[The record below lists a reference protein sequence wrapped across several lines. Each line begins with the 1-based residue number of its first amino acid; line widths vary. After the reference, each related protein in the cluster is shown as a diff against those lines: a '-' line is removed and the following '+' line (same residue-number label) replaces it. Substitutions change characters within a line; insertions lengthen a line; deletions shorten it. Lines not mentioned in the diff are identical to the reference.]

1 MNTRAFWVP
10 LVTVVCLTAC
20 TAKQPSDIDNVCA
33 IFGEHRKWYKESQRA
48 ADRWGTSVPI
58 IMAFIHQES
67 SFKAKAKPPR
77 TKVLWVLPGPRP
89 ASAKGYSQAIDGTW
103 DQYKRSTG
111 RFAADRN
118 DFGDAADFVGWYI
131 DQSASKSQIKKT
143 DAYNLYLAYHEGQG
157 GFQKG
162 SYQSKP
168 WLMTVAKKVAA
179 RSEQYAGQLKGCERR
194 FKRRFFFF

>member
-1 MNTRAFWVP
+1 MSMRALWG
-10 LVTVVCLTAC
+10 LVVIMLVLTAC
-20 TAKQPSDIDNVCA
+20 TVRQPNDIDNVCA
-33 IFGEHRKWYKESQRA
+33 IFDEQRKWYKESQRA

-58 IMAFIHQES
+58 IMAFVHQES

-77 TKVLWVLPGPRP
+77 TKILWVLPGPRP
-89 ASAKGYSQAIDGTW
+89 ASAKGYSQAIDSTW

-118 DFGDAADFVGWYI
+118 DFGDATDFVGWYI

-143 DAYNLYLAYHEGQG
+143 DAHNLYLAYHEGQG

-168 WLMTVAKKVAA
+168 WLVTVAKKVAA
-179 RSEQYAGQLKGCERR
+179 RSEQYARQLKSCERR
-194 FKRRFFFF
+194 LKRRFFFF

>member
-1 MNTRAFWVP
+1 MRALWVL
-10 LVTVVCLTAC
+10 LVTVLVLTAC
-20 TAKQPSDIDNVCA
+20 TAKQPNDIDNVCA
-33 IFGEHRKWYKESQRA
+33 IFDEQRKWYKESQRA
-48 ADRWGTSVPI
+48 ADRWGTTIPI

-67 SFKAKAKPPR
+67 SFKARAKPPR
-77 TKVLWVLPGPRP
+77 TKILWVLPGPRP
-89 ASAKGYSQAIDGTW
+89 ASAKGYSQAIDSTW

-168 WLMTVAKKVAA
+168 WLMTVAKK
-179 RSEQYAGQLKGCERR
+179 
-194 FKRRFFFF
+194 

>member
-1 MNTRAFWVP
+1 MSMRALWG
-10 LVTVVCLTAC
+10 LVVIMLVLTAC
-20 TAKQPSDIDNVCA
+20 TVRQPNDIDNVCA
-33 IFGEHRKWYKESQRA
+33 IFDEQRKWYKESQRA
-48 ADRWGTSVPI
+48 SDRWGTSIPI

-77 TKVLWVLPGPRP
+77 TKILWVLPGPRP
-89 ASAKGYSQAIDGTW
+89 ASAKGYSQAIDSTW

-118 DFGDAADFVGWYI
+118 DFGDATDFVGWYI

-168 WLMTVAKKVAA
+168 WLVTVAKKVAA
-179 RSEQYAGQLKGCERR
+179 RSEQYARQLKSCERR
-194 FKRRFFFF
+194 LKRRFFFF